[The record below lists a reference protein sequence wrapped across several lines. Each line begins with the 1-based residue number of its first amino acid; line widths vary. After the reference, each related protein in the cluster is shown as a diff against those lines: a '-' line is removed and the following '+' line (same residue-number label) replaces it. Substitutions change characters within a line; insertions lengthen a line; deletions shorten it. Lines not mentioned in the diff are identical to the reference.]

1 VSCRINVDYMI
12 QIQAIGRRKIHWL
25 LIDEILS
32 FLLMRTVNISYFLLN
47 VHALDEKYII
57 GGNNNDGNLDTIEL
71 YTLVSGSRVL
81 KTKLVIADNITAAV
95 SIGWCCV

>member
-1 VSCRINVDYMI
+1 MNVDYII
-12 QIQAIGRRKIHWL
+12 QKQAIGHRQIHWL

-32 FLLMRTVNISYFLLN
+32 FLLMMTVNISYFLLN

-57 GGNNNDGNLDTIEL
+57 GGNNNDGKLDTIEL
-71 YTLVSGSRVL
+71 YTLASGSRLL
-81 KTKLVIADNITAAV
+81 KAKLVIADNITAAV